1 MGCRRPSWPGWGCK
15 LNVFWENTVRLH
27 ASMMPSALC
36 PHARDVQST
45 NGSSKQMV
53 KEVLQHPQVIV
64 IQVLPEHPPLPT
76 TSRCLA
82 EDKSRVRTY
91 RREMRAGSLLCTMYG
106 IVGSQSQQDAQC
118 MLSDCTQLPNEASS

>member
-1 MGCRRPSWPGWGCK
+1 
-15 LNVFWENTVRLH
+15 
-27 ASMMPSALC
+27 
-36 PHARDVQST
+36 
-45 NGSSKQMV
+45 MV

-64 IQVLPEHPPLPT
+64 IQVLPEHPPLTT

-91 RREMRAGSLLCTMYG
+91 RREMRAGSLLCTTYG

-118 MLSDCTQLPNEASS
+118 MLSGCTQLPNEASS